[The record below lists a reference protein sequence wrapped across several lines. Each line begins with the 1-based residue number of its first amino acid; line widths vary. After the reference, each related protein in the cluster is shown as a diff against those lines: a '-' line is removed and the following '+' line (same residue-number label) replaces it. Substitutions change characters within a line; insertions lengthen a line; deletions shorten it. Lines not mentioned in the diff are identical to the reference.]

1 MWNPES
7 PTRSAVALSM
17 AAAIAFLGS
26 AMLLKAGRAFP
37 RLAGGAPDGGQPG
50 MLLVAVVI
58 LLGVTGVLL
67 AAMAARELLDQR
79 RRRAHA
85 R

>member
-26 AMLLKAGRAFP
+26 ALLLKAGRAFP
-37 RLAGGAPDGGQPG
+37 RLAGGAPDGGQQG
-50 MLLVAVVI
+50 TLLLAVVI

-67 AAMAARELLDQR
+67 AAMAVRELLDQR
-79 RRRAHA
+79 RRAHA